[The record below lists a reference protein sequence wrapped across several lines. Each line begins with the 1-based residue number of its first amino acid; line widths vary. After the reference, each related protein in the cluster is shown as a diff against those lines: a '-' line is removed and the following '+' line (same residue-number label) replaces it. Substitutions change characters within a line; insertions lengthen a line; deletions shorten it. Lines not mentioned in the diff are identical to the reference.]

1 MFKIDYTN
9 TNIHNN
15 VTLIDIIDPEFIS
28 YENSTQ

>member
-9 TNIHNN
+9 TNIRNN
-15 VTLIDIIDPEFIS
+15 ITLIDIIDSEYIS